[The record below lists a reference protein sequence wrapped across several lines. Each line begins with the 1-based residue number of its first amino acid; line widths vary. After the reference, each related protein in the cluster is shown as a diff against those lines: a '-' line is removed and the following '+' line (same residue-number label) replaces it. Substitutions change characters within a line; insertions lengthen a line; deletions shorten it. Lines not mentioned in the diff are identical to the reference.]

1 MMTIIEKIIARHSGR
16 EKVVPGEIVDVHVD
30 VRLARDFGGA
40 NVVKNLVDNNLRIAD
55 PAKTW
60 FTFDCN
66 PTSSDQKYAAN
77 QQSCRIFAREHKIPV
92 YDLNSGIGTHLA
104 IDQGLALPGDTL
116 VSTDSHANILGAIGC
131 FGQGMGD
138 RDIAAV
144 WSRGAVWFKVPPSV
158 KITLSGKRP
167 EGLHAKDIV
176 LNLLHRFG
184 ANTLLGYSVEMDGE
198 EADRLTLDE
207 RITIS
212 SMATEMGAI
221 ALFFTPNEE
230 ILTYC
235 YQRSGREFSPV
246 FPDPEARYDKSFTL
260 ELAEFFPALSLPG
273 KPHDVVPV
281 QEAKGRKI
289 DSVFIGSCTNGRL
302 EDLRLAASLLKG
314 RKVAPG
320 VVLKIVPA
328 TDEIWNACLE
338 EGLLAIFKASG
349 ALVSNAGCAGCASG
363 QVGQNGP
370 GEVTVSTG
378 NRNFAGKQ
386 GKGEV
391 YLASP
396 ATAAAS
402 AIAGFITTAAEI
414 PDTPALF
421 GAGPAEAAQS
431 VADPGDGKATPSG
444 AAANTASGTSASPES
459 HSGDSGGKNQKPTLL
474 EGKVWLVMED
484 NIDTDMIFHN
494 RHLAITELAEMGA
507 HTFGNLKGWEDYA
520 SRSEPGDIILT
531 GSNFGAGSSR
541 QQAVD
546 CFRALGN
553 QAIIARS
560 FGAIY
565 ERNAINAGF
574 PVLTCDDLSPLGLK
588 QRDRVA
594 VDLVK
599 STLTNLENGRTI
611 RLNPFS
617 DVQMQIYQAGDL
629 LKIRGSED

>member
-1 MMTIIEKIIARHSGR
+1 MTIIEKIIARHSGR
-16 EKVVPGEIVDVHVD
+16 EKVVPGEIVDVHID

-40 NVVKNLVDNNLRIAD
+40 NVVKNLVDNGLRIAD

-66 PTSSDQKYAAN
+66 PTGSDQKYAAN
-77 QQSCRIFAREHKIPV
+77 QQSCRIFAREHQIPV

-104 IDQGLALPGDTL
+104 IDLGLAHPGDTL

-158 KITLSGKRP
+158 KITLAGKRP
-167 EGLHAKDIV
+167 GSLHAKDIV

-184 ANTLLGYSVEMDGE
+184 ANSLLGYAVEIDGD

-246 FPDPEARYDKSFTL
+246 FADPEASYEKTFTL
-260 ELAEFFPALSLPG
+260 DLAEFLPALSLPG

-281 QEAKGRKI
+281 QEVKGRKI
-289 DSVFIGSCTNGRL
+289 DSVFIGSCTNGRM

-328 TDEIWNACLE
+328 TDEIWNSCLE
-338 EGLLAIFKASG
+338 EGLLAIFKESG

-414 PDTPALF
+414 PEIPALF
-421 GAGPAEAAQS
+421 GTVPKEAAH
-431 VADPGDGKATPSG
+431 PGVNPDGGNATSSG
-444 AAANTASGTSASPES
+444 GTETAASGTSASLES
-459 HSGDSGGKNQKPTLL
+459 HAGDSGGEKRKPTLL

-494 RHLAITELAEMGA
+494 RHLAITELADMGA
-507 HTFGNLKGWEDYA
+507 HAFGNLKGFEDYA

-553 QAIIARS
+553 QAIIAHS

-574 PVLTCDDLSPLGLK
+574 PILTCDDFSPLQLK
-588 QRDRVA
+588 QRDRVLL
-594 VDLVK
+594 DLEK
-599 STLTNLENGRTI
+599 STLKNLENGMEI
-611 RLNPFS
+611 SLNPFS
-617 DVQMQIYQAGDL
+617 PVQMQIYQAGDL
-629 LKIRGSED
+629 LKIRGLED

>member
-1 MMTIIEKIIARHSGR
+1 MERMTLIEKIIARHSGR
-16 EKVVPGEIVDVHVD
+16 EKVVPGEIVDVYID

-40 NVVKNLVDNNLRIAD
+40 NVVKNLVDNGLRVAD
-55 PAKTW
+55 PSKTW

-66 PTSSDQKYAAN
+66 PTGSDQKYAAN
-77 QQSCRIFAREHKIPV
+77 QQSCRIFARGQHIPV
-92 YDLNSGIGTHLA
+92 YDINSGIGTHLA

-144 WSRGAVWFKVPPSV
+144 WSRGSVWFKVPPSV

-176 LNLLHRFG
+176 LNLLRRFG
-184 ANTLLGYSVEMDGE
+184 ADSLLGYAVEIDGE
-198 EADRLTLDE
+198 EAGRLTLDE

-221 ALFFTPNEE
+221 ALFFAPGEE

-235 YQRSGREFSPV
+235 YQRAGREFSPV
-246 FPDPEARYDKSFTL
+246 FPDPEAWYEKNFTL
-260 ELAEFFPALSLPG
+260 DLAEFFPAVSLPG
-273 KPHDVVPV
+273 KPHDVVPL
-281 QEAKGRKI
+281 QEVKGRKI

-338 EGLLAIFKASG
+338 EGLLAIFKESG

-378 NRNFAGKQ
+378 NRNFTGKQ

-391 YLASP
+391 FLASP
-396 ATAAAS
+396 ATAVAS
-402 AIAGFITTAAEI
+402 AIAGSIAAAAEI
-414 PDTPALF
+414 PAVPALF
-421 GAGPAEAAQS
+421 GTGPAEAAH
-431 VADPGDGKATPSG
+431 PGVTPDTDKATSSG
-444 AAANTASGTSASPES
+444 TAANMASGTSASPES
-459 HSGDSGGKNQKPTLL
+459 LSGDSGEKNQKPTLL

-507 HTFGNLKGWEDYA
+507 HAFGNLKGWEDYA

-588 QRDRVA
+588 QRDRVQL
-594 VDLVK
+594 DLK
-599 STLTNLENGRTI
+599 NSTLKNLENGVEI
-611 RLNPFS
+611 RINPFS
-617 DVQMQIYQAGDL
+617 PVQLMIYQAGDL
-629 LKIRGSED
+629 LKI